1 MALIDR
7 IKCDLGNDYL
17 IWKYASD
24 EIKLG
29 AQLIVNE
36 SQAAF
41 FYKNGQLLDKFDAGR
56 HSLITSNIPLFSKI
70 VSLPFGGETPFSA
83 EIWFVNLLDRR
94 DLKWGTPQP
103 IQIMDQTIG
112 FPVSIRGF
120 GSWGV
125 RVVNPQALL
134 LKLIGTEVYSDHQ
147 LVDNFFSSLVIQSV
161 TIALSSFFNNPQ
173 NSYLKINTELKK
185 FSSET
190 LEAIESEFASYGLKV
205 INFNID
211 NLSIPDN
218 ERKTIQDVFAK
229 KMEVQQLGSANVTDS
244 YKAIKSLDIL
254 NTAASQDGGA
264 FASLAGAGMGLG
276 VGLNMGKEIS
286 ANVAES
292 RQDDPVAKLRK
303 LKMMFEEGLITES
316 EFAEKKQS
324 LLKDL

>member
-1 MALIDR
+1 
-7 IKCDLGNDYL
+7 
-17 IWKYASD
+17 
-24 EIKLG
+24 
-29 AQLIVNE
+29 
-36 SQAAF
+36 
-41 FYKNGQLLDKFDAGR
+41 
-56 HSLITSNIPLFSKI
+56 
-70 VSLPFGGETPFSA
+70 
-83 EIWFVNLLDRR
+83 
-94 DLKWGTPQP
+94 
-103 IQIMDQTIG
+103 MDQTIG

-125 RVVNPQALL
+125 RVVNPQTLL

-190 LEAIESEFASYGLKV
+190 LEAIEAEFASYGLKV

-211 NLSIPDN
+211 NLSIPDS

-229 KMEVQQLGSANVTDS
+229 KMEVQQLSSANVTDS

-254 NTAASQDGGA
+254 STAASKDGSA

-276 VGLNMGKEIS
+276 AGLNMGRELS

-292 RQDDPVAKLRK
+292 KQDDPVAKIRK
-303 LKMMFEEGLITES
+303 LKLMFEEGLITES
-316 EFAEKKQS
+316 EFVEKKQS